1 MAERVTCDLC
11 ERELDVHSSYVV
23 RMDVFAD
30 PSIPPMTS
38 EEIAAVDLD
47 QAVQE
52 LSDQTEEWPARDW
65 EDLCAIGASRW
76 VLPRDFGGE
85 ELSALEL
92 HLNYER
98 IASAS
103 PAAALILTQRD
114 AAIDLIAGSPR
125 ELTAGGPL
133 ASLL

>member
-52 LSDQTEEWPARDW
+52 LIEQTQGWTEEELQDTVHRRF
-65 EDLCAIGASRW
+65 EFRLCPRCH
-76 VLPRDFGGE
+76 RDFLANPLG
-85 ELSALEL
+85 
-92 HLNYER
+92 R
-98 IASAS
+98 
-103 PAAALILTQRD
+103 
-114 AAIDLIAGSPR
+114 PR
-125 ELTAGGPL
+125 VVREGTN
-133 ASLL
+133 

>member
-30 PSIPPMTS
+30 PSIPPMTA

-52 LSDQTEEWPARDW
+52 LIEQTEGWTEEELQDTVHRRFEFRLCPA
-65 EDLCAIGASRW
+65 CH
-76 VLPRDFGGE
+76 RDFLANPLG
-85 ELSALEL
+85 
-92 HLNYER
+92 R
-98 IASAS
+98 
-103 PAAALILTQRD
+103 
-114 AAIDLIAGSPR
+114 PR
-125 ELTAGGPL
+125 VVREGTN
-133 ASLL
+133 